1 MCAQEDDV
9 DRLLT
14 LGIAGGWIVYFIQ
27 MAVVASQVFEVRVLI
42 AYLTKLQG
50 NLGPRW
56 HSRFG

>member
-14 LGIAGGWIVYFIQ
+14 RGIAGGWIVYFIQ

-42 AYLTKLQG
+42 AYLTKAT
-50 NLGPRW
+50 
-56 HSRFG
+56 